1 MNETDTANELKEAFE
16 RRYLRDDQKIIDLQ
30 EKRIKE
36 LTEMVERLYT
46 ITSHAFIFNSSTVEY
61 QGAMRDF
68 NQLKKDLGKC

>member
-1 MNETDTANELKEAFE
+1 MNETDTANELK

-30 EKRIKE
+30 EKHIKE
-36 LTEMVERLYT
+36 LMEMVERLYT

-61 QGAMRDF
+61 QLAMRDF